1 MICNPKKLL
10 LLFILAFALWH
21 LPVTGQQAVT
31 GVVTDYQGYWK
42 TAIGQIN
49 TLKPQ
54 GSHNLLA
61 FTYNNIQYSTGVND
75 GALSNQNEN
84 FVPGDFWC
92 LPIANIS
99 GNINS
104 NTKVG
109 LGQLYD
115 GVHNGASNPAP
126 DGDIITY
133 LTDGIKGLNI
143 GTCIANLPAGT
154 MSFFVS
160 NIKPQQ
166 IGDGVPDILVTQV
179 ADPSSSFDR
188 YAFTNE
194 QGQVIGVT
202 KDIVFTN
209 ITPIATWT
217 VDFYEASQN
226 PMALASDF
234 TNTDRPM
241 RLWAADLADF
251 GINQQNYSQIQRF
264 QITLSGNS
272 DVAFA
277 AYNNNTFT
285 INSNVLPVSWQKL
298 EGHLMDNK
306 ASLVWET
313 ASESNSDYFMV
324 EKQTGASSFREIG
337 RVEAAGN
344 SSGLRRYQF
353 LDPNADQRIQL
364 YRIKLV
370 DQDGR
375 QYSSPSIVLRQ
386 SSTNGAWLPY
396 PNPAKNHLT
405 VKHSYSITGMI
416 RVYNSSGYL
425 MLQQRASTSQN
436 ASLLHIGKLPP
447 GIYQLQYQTS
457 VGPIQV
463 SFIKQ

>member
-1 MICNPKKLL
+1 MICNLKKLL
-10 LLFILAFALWH
+10 LFFILSIALWH
-21 LPVTGQQAVT
+21 LPSSGQQAVT

-42 TAIGQIN
+42 TSTSHIN
-49 TLKPQ
+49 ALKPQ
-54 GSHNLLA
+54 NSHNLLA

-75 GALSNQNEN
+75 GVLSDQGEN

-109 LGQLYD
+109 VGQLYD

-160 NIKPQQ
+160 NIKPEQ

-194 QGQVIGVT
+194 QGQVIGVS

-209 ITPIATWT
+209 ITPLATWT
-217 VDFYEASQN
+217 ADFYEASQN
-226 PMALASDF
+226 PMVLAGSF

-241 RLWAADLADF
+241 RLWAADLSDF
-251 GINQQNYSQIQRF
+251 GIDQQNYSQIQRF

-298 EGHLMDNK
+298 EGRLVDNE

-313 ASESNSDYFMV
+313 ASESYSDYFMV
-324 EKQTGASSFREIG
+324 EKQSGAGSFREIG
-337 RVEAAGN
+337 RVGAAGN

-364 YRIKLV
+364 YRVKLV

-405 VKHSYSITGMI
+405 VKHPSSITGVI

-457 VGPIQV
+457 EGPIQV